1 MAVTVKAVDLVNK
14 KEIERFLHLPWKIYI
29 TPDGKRDPN
38 WVPPLLMD
46 QRSLLDPKK
55 NPFHEHAKVAL
66 FAAYNEKNEIV
77 GRISASADDNFLK
90 QWNEKTGHFGWF
102 ECVNDVAVAKALFQ
116 EAEKFLKSQGMTKV
130 IGPASFTA
138 NDDYYGFLLKG
149 YDQPGVMAM
158 TYNPPYY
165 LELAEKCGYAKA
177 KDLYAWWL
185 DATKPFPERIVRIAE
200 HIKKKENL
208 VIRSLNMKKF
218 FQEVMAFKEVYNRAW
233 YANWGAVA
241 MTDAELNYQAT
252 KLKDIVVPEYIIFAE
267 VDGKTVG
274 ACLCTPDIN
283 QVLKIMDGEL
293 FSFHDPFAIFKFL
306 FGAGKILGIGQVIN
320 RARLMALGV
329 VPEYRLK
336 GIEAVLYY
344 EIYKAGVSNGVAGG
358 ELSWTLEDNDM
369 INKGIAAT
377 GATQYKSYRI
387 YGKNL

>member
-1 MAVTVKAVDLVNK
+1 MAITVKQVESK
-14 KEIERFLHLPWKIYI
+14 KDIETFLHLPWKIYV
-29 TPDGKRDPN
+29 DANGKRDPN
-38 WVPPLLMD
+38 WVPPFLDD

-55 NPFHEHAKVAL
+55 NPFHSHAKTAL
-66 FAAYNEKNEIV
+66 FSAFNEKGEIV
-77 GRISASADDNFLK
+77 GRISASADENFFK

-102 ECVNDVAVAKALFQ
+102 ECVNDSEVAKVLFQ
-116 EAEKFLKSQGMTKV
+116 EAENFLRKEGVTKV
-130 IGPASFTA
+130 IGPSSFTS

-149 YDQPGVMAM
+149 YDQPAVMAM

-165 LELAEKCGYAKA
+165 LELAEKCGYTKG

-185 DATKPFPERIVRIAE
+185 DATNPFPERIIKIAE
-200 HIKKKENL
+200 HIKKKEKL
-208 VIRSLNMKKF
+208 VIRSLDKKKF
-218 FQEVMAFKEVYNRAW
+218 FEEVMAFKDVYNRAW

-241 MTDAELNYQAT
+241 MTDEELNYQAK

-274 ACLCTPDIN
+274 ACLCAPDIN
-283 QVLKIMDGEL
+283 QVLKTIDGEL
-293 FSFHDPFAIFKFL
+293 FSFHDPFAILKFV
-306 FGAGKILGIGQVIN
+306 FGMGWIGGIGKVIN

-344 EIYKAGVSNGVAGG
+344 EIYKAGVSKGVVGG

-377 GATQYKSYRI
+377 GATNYKQYRI
-387 YGKNL
+387 YSKKL